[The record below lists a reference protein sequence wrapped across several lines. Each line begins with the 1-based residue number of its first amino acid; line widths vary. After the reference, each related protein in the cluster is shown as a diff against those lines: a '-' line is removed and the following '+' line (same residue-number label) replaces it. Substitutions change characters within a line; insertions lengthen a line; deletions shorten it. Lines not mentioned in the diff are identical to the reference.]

1 MAPSPCFSFADR
13 LFGGFGRRAWTTGA
27 LLGRIL
33 GRFGIIVGA
42 GDRGRQ
48 DCQIETLIAFFNN
61 DLARATATGAGRF
74 SLGSVRRGGGGRL
87 RFGARTN
94 LRFGL
99 GRGLLRVDRRI
110 ADRTFY
116 AHFLLRRVA
125 IRHEAVATGTVA
137 AVVVARA
144 TAITIIALIIA
155 RLARFTAFFLTLTLA
170 LTIGAIARGTI
181 ILTLIALALVALALI
196 AGRAIILALFAL
208 ALIARGTIILALV
221 ARRAVILRLRVGA
234 EIVIAVEAG
243 VEIVTILVEIAF
255 FTGAVA
261 LLLLLLTG
269 TVVGEYAEI
278 MIGKLQIIFGID
290 PVARH
295 LGIARHILVFLKK
308 LGRVAACAVVD
319 AVTVVATAPIVAVG
333 TSVVII
339 VPAAIAATG
348 LPVVDQD
355 MILAFAMTKFTE
367 NTVQS
372 PSPSTACS
380 SGRIRLRQA

>member
-1 MAPSPCFSFADR
+1 MAPPPCFSFSDR
-13 LFGGFGRRAWTTGA
+13 LFGGFGRRTGTA
-27 LLGRIL
+27 GTLLGRFL
-33 GRFGIIVGA
+33 SRFGIIVGT

-48 DCQIETLIAFFNN
+48 DRQIETLIAFLNH

-74 SLGSVRRGGGGRL
+74 RLGGVRRSGGGGRL
-87 RFGARTN
+87 RFGARTD

-99 GRGLLRVDRRI
+99 GRGLWRVDRRI
-110 ADRTFY
+110 AGRAFY

-144 TAITIIALIIA
+144 TAITIVALMIA
-155 RLARFTAFFLTLTLA
+155 RLAGFTAFFLTLALA
-170 LTIGAIARGTI
+170 IGAIARGTI
-181 ILTLIALALVALALI
+181 ILALIALT
-196 AGRAIILALFAL
+196 LFAL
-208 ALIARGTIILALV
+208 ALITLPLVARGAVILALV
-221 ARRAVILRLRVGA
+221 ARRAVILRLRVSA
-234 EIVIAVEAG
+234 EIVIAVEAS

-255 FTGAVA
+255 FTRAVA
-261 LLLLLLTG
+261 LLLLLLAG
-269 TVVGEYAEI
+269 AVVGEHAEI

-308 LGRVAACAVVD
+308 LGRVAARAVVD

>member
-1 MAPSPCFSFADR
+1 MAPPPCFSLADR
-13 LFGGFGRRAWTTGA
+13 LFGGFGRRTGTTGT
-27 LLGRIL
+27 LLGRFL
-33 GRFGIIVGA
+33 SRFGIIVGT
-42 GDRGRQ
+42 GDRGRE
-48 DCQIETLIAFFNN
+48 DRQIETLIAFLDH

-74 SLGSVRRGGGGRL
+74 SLGSVRGGGGSRL
-87 RFGARTN
+87 RFGARTD

-99 GRGLLRVDRRI
+99 GRRLRRVDRRI
-110 ADRTFY
+110 AGRAFY

-144 TAITIIALIIA
+144 TAITIVALMIT
-155 RLARFTAFFLTLTLA
+155 RLASFTAFFLTLALA
-170 LTIGAIARGTI
+170 IGAIARGTI
-181 ILTLIALALVALALI
+181 ILALIALT
-196 AGRAIILALFAL
+196 LFAL
-208 ALIARGTIILALV
+208 ALITLPLFARGAVILALV
-221 ARRAVILRLRVGA
+221 SRRAVILRLRVGA

-243 VEIVTILVEIAF
+243 VEVVTILVEIAF
-255 FTGAVA
+255 FTRAVA

-269 TVVGEYAEI
+269 AVVGEHAEI